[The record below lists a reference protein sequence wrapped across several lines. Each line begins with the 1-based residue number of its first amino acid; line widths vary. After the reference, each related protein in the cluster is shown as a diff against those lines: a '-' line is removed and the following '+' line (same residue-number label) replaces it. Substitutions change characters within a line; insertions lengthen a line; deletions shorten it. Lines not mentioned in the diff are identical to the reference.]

1 MRSRR
6 LAVPLAAAAALLAAA
21 PSARAQTV
29 TGRLVDPSGVP
40 VERVLVVL
48 VDSAGAQGGGAITDA
63 SGGFTIRAHGPGRYA
78 LRAERIGFATVSS
91 PQFDLASGETREQRL
106 VASGSAVA
114 LAAVTVTPQ
123 ARRCAVRPREGLATA
138 TLWEEARKAL
148 NATAFAQHQRL
159 FRYDLVRWE
168 RDLDPGTLAVR
179 GDRRVHDSGVYHLP
193 FVSAPP
199 AELAREGYVR
209 VAPGDTLV
217 YYAPDAD
224 VLLSDDFLD
233 GHCFRVAENGADST
247 LVGLEFQP
255 AGGRHGADV
264 RGVLWLERGTS
275 RLRRLEY
282 TYVNGPE
289 AARLP
294 GVGGTVEFTA
304 LPDGPWIVGRWSIRM
319 PIAREVRQV
328 SVQMG
333 VRAPVVRDR
342 GATNEVELIREAG
355 GEVTG
360 AVGGDARAVALSSA
374 PPAYVQGVAWDS
386 TRNAPLAGAHVFLS
400 GTGAEAVADSDGR
413 FRIRAPVA
421 GSYTL
426 AFADSSLGPLLAA
439 VPRPQVRLEPDRTV
453 TADLAVPSPR
463 TLARTVCPAATLRSN
478 AGIVLGRATGVAPG
492 TEVWG
497 LWSRYNVQAGRVLT
511 GGADWARTVPDAS
524 GWFVLC
530 GVSEDRP
537 VTLSLRQGRH
547 VLGQVE
553 VNVTG
558 LLRQDLDRATLADT
572 APR

>member
-6 LAVPLAAAAALLAAA
+6 LAVLAALLGLAVTAA
-21 PSARAQTV
+21 SARAQAV
-29 TGRLVDPSGVP
+29 TGRLVDPSGAP

-48 VDSAGAQGGGAITDA
+48 VDTAGHQGGAAITDA
-63 SGGFTIRAHGPGRYA
+63 SGGFTIRARGPGRYA
-78 LRAERIGFATVSS
+78 LRAERIGFATVTS
-91 PQFDLASGETREQRL
+91 PRFDLAADETREQRI
-106 VASGSAVA
+106 VASGQAVA

-168 RDLDPGTLAVR
+168 RDLDPVSLAVR
-179 GDRRVHDSGVYHLP
+179 ADQRVHDSGVYHLP

-199 AELAREGYVR
+199 AELAREGFVR
-209 VAPGDTLV
+209 QAPGDTLI

-224 VLLSDDFLD
+224 VLLSDEFLD
-233 GHCFRVAENGADST
+233 GHCFRVAENGSDPA

-255 AGGRHGADV
+255 AGGRRVADV
-264 RGVLWLERGTS
+264 RGVLWLERGTA

-282 TYVNGPE
+282 TYANGPDVS
-289 AARLP
+289 RLP
-294 GVGGTVEFTA
+294 GVGGTVDFTSV
-304 LPDGPWIVGRWSIRM
+304 PDGPWIVSRWSIRM

-333 VRAPVVRDR
+333 VRAAEVRDR
-342 GATNEVELIREAG
+342 GATSEVALIREAG
-355 GEVTG
+355 GEVTR
-360 AVGGDARAVALSSA
+360 AVGSDARAVALSSA

-386 TRNAPLAGAHVFLS
+386 TRNAPLAGVHVFLS
-400 GTGAEAVADSDGR
+400 GTGAEAVTDSAGR
-413 FRIRAPVA
+413 FRIQAPAA

-439 VPRPQVRLEPDRTV
+439 VRRPQVRLEPNRTV
-453 TADLAVPSPR
+453 AANLAVPSPR
-463 TLARTVCPAATLRSN
+463 TLARSVCPAAMLRSH
-478 AGIVLGRATGVAPG
+478 AGIVVGRVTGAAPG

-497 LWSRYNVQAGRVLT
+497 LWKKYNIQAARVLT
-511 GGADWARTVPDAS
+511 GGADWAHTAPDAS

-530 GVSEDRP
+530 GVSEERP
-537 VTLSLRQGRH
+537 VTLSLRRGRH
-547 VLGQVE
+547 ILGEVE

-558 LLRQDLDRATLADT
+558 LLRQDLDLAALADT